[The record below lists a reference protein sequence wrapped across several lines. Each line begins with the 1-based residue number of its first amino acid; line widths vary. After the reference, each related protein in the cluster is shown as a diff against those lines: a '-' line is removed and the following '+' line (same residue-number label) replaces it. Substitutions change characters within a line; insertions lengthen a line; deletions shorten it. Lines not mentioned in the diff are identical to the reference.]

1 MTFFLVLSLTSA
13 AAVATVLALIYHFS
27 RPRGNQLS
35 SLAEGLESLRSVQTR
50 PGPTP

>member
-1 MTFFLVLSLTSA
+1 MTFFLILSLTA
-13 AAVATVLALIYHFS
+13 AATVTLVLVLIYHFS

-35 SLAEGLESLRSVQTR
+35 PLADGLEALRSVQTG